1 MSSLRFVER
10 DSRIASLTALMGW
23 HKVSTGGHVDKTI
36 GIGVA
41 VACEMLRVDCDRWG
55 QRPDDLRALAVSSAH
70 ERTRLALY
78 EMSSGTSAT
87 GVAARIGRHPQSVM
101 QWVRA
106 YNSSGPEALI
116 YQRTGGRPPF
126 ARRSRPPSAA

>member
-1 MSSLRFVER
+1 
-10 DSRIASLTALMGW
+10 
-23 HKVSTGGHVDKTI
+23 
-36 GIGVA
+36 
-41 VACEMLRVDCDRWG
+41 MLRVDYDRWG
-55 QRPDDLRALAVSSAH
+55 QRPDELRGLAVSSSH
-70 ERTRLALY
+70 ERTRERFLALY

-126 ARRSRPPSAA
+126 ARRSRPRSAA